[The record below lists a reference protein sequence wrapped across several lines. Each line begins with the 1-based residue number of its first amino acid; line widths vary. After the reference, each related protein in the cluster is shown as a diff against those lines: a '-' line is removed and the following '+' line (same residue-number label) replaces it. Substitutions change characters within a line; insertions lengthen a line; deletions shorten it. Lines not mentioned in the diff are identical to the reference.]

1 MFSDPAE
8 EVVGRVEEGD
18 GGFGQALQ
26 GIQGGGD
33 DFVME
38 GEAAKAFVAT
48 MDKIRWAEKVLQR
61 ETLPL

>member
-8 EVVGRVEEGD
+8 EVAGRVEEGD

-48 MDKIRWAEKVLQR
+48 MDKIR
-61 ETLPL
+61 